1 MKHKLLFLLLI
12 FTNIICYSQTKNFID
27 QPYIETKASVD
38 TLVIPNKIYMKIIL
52 SENDT
57 KDKISVEEL
66 ENKMGEK
73 LNSIGINVQKQ
84 LSLNDLTSNFKKYF
98 LKQKDVIKNKTYT
111 LIVYDAKTAGT
122 VIQELEKINISN
134 VNIDYAEYSK
144 IEELKNILRKK
155 ASLKAKEIAKSIIE
169 PLGQKVGNIIYASD
183 KTQIQSYQNIEEVVV
198 MGYSTK
204 AKTEYKPIDIEFKKV
219 NVSSEVVA
227 TFKIE

>member
-1 MKHKLLFLLLI
+1 MKQKSLFFLLIL
-12 FTNIICYSQTKNFID
+12 TNIFCYSQTKNFID
-27 QPYIETKASVD
+27 QPYVEVKASVD
-38 TLVIPNKIYMKIIL
+38 TLVIPDKIYMKIIL

-66 ENKMGEK
+66 ENKMAEK
-73 LNSIGINVQKQ
+73 LTSIGINTQKQ
-84 LSLNDLTSNFKKYF
+84 LSLNDLTSNFKRYL

-111 LIVYDAKTAGT
+111 LLVYDAKTAGN

-144 IEELKNILRKK
+144 IEELKNILRRK
-155 ASLKAKEIAKSIIE
+155 ASRKAKEIAKSMIE

-198 MGYSTK
+198 MGYSAK
-204 AKTEYKPIDIEFKKV
+204 SKTEYKPIDIEFKKV